1 MILKRGQIQQLDDAT
16 IGRIAAGEVVE
27 RPAQVVKE
35 LVENSL
41 DAGSKNISIVVE
53 DGGFTRLSVEDDGHG
68 IPESE
73 LHLAVNRHATS
84 KLRTS
89 EDLSDIGTLGF
100 RGEALAAIGSVSHLR
115 IESKLLDHDGSF
127 IEVKDGEVHPIGP
140 VGKSV
145 GTRIEVKDIFSSV
158 PARMAFQRRPSTESA
173 AIVDVV
179 MAYALAHPDVGF
191 SIRVDGRPI
200 LSSPGPTT
208 PESRLFDVLG
218 GSSERLIEI
227 ALPPS
232 DESAPGDER
241 WRGWISPPSVDRGR
255 SDEIHV
261 FVNNR
266 AVAATPFLQSIR
278 RGYQT
283 RLMVGRHPVCVLFLD
298 LPNNEVDV
306 NVHPTKR
313 EVRLKNSWRVL
324 ERLERSIAHT
334 LLSVPTGA
342 PATPDFPLG
351 SVASNDNEKQK
362 PLPQSKEPAWIEAAS
377 SVQTRFNQPISPN
390 NDSQIKRPR
399 PLSHSPAVQETL
411 PGLDDSPIS
420 PALSIAERSLHR
432 YSGNGDPVLP
442 TSEPEF
448 KGPVTDVPAMEPL
461 SQFADT
467 YILAQ
472 GGESLFV
479 VDQHALHER
488 IRYERLRHDMTSW
501 EAQSL
506 IDPIIIEL
514 TVRQTEIIDSNRE
527 KLGELG
533 FSFGEDVIGEIHSVP
548 RLLLGDD
555 RLIGFIR
562 DLLSDLSEGDGVILD
577 SVDSL
582 QDEIAFMKSCRGAV
596 KANQRLE
603 LAEMR
608 RLLADMSTIEN
619 PWACVHGRPT
629 VLKLEM
635 SQLDDHFGRLG

>member
-1 MILKRGQIQQLDDAT
+1 MILTRSPIEQLDDAT

-41 DAGSKNISIVVE
+41 DAGSTNISIVVE
-53 DGGFTRLSVEDDGHG
+53 DGGFSRLAVEDDGHG
-68 IPESE
+68 IPASE
-73 LHLAVNRHATS
+73 LILAVNRHATS

-89 EDLSDIGTLGF
+89 EDLSNIGTLGF

-115 IESKLLDHDGSF
+115 IESKLETQEGSF
-127 IEVKDGEVHPIGP
+127 IEVNHGEVLPIGP
-140 VGKSV
+140 VGKSI

-158 PARMAFQRRPSTESA
+158 PARMAFQRRPSTETA

-179 MAYALAHPDVGF
+179 MAYALAHPEVGF
-191 SIRVDGRPI
+191 SIKVDDRI
-200 LSSPGPTT
+200 VLSSPGPTT
-208 PESRLFDVLG
+208 PESRLYDVLG
-218 GSSERLIEI
+218 GSSERLIPLVGPE
-227 ALPPS
+227 S
-232 DESAPGDER
+232 DESAPGEER

-255 SDEIHV
+255 SDDIHI

-266 AVAATPFLQSIR
+266 TVASTPFLQSIR
-278 RGYQT
+278 KGYQT

-298 LPNNEVDV
+298 MPNDEVDV

-334 LLSVPTGA
+334 LLSIPTGA
-342 PATPDFPLG
+342 PATDSFPLG
-351 SVASNDNEKQK
+351 SVSDLHN
-362 PLPQSKEPAWIEAAS
+362 LPTPSPTQNKNPAWIEAAT
-377 SVQTRFNQPISPN
+377 SVQTRFNQPVSPSTISESPRA
-390 NDSQIKRPR
+390 RPI
-399 PLSHSPAVQETL
+399 SHSPSVQETL
-411 PGLDDSPIS
+411 PGLDSMPIS
-420 PALSIAERSLHR
+420 PALSVAERELHR
-432 YSGNGDPVLP
+432 YSRTGDPVSP
-442 TSEPEF
+442 ISEPEF
-448 KGPVTDVPAMEPL
+448 RGPVTDVPAMEAL

-501 EAQSL
+501 ESQSL
-506 IDPIIIEL
+506 IHPLKIELSTRQRGIIEN
-514 TVRQTEIIDSNRE
+514 NRE
-527 KLGELG
+527 LLNKLG
-533 FSFGEDVIGEIHSVP
+533 FNFGEESVEDIISVP

-555 RLIGFIR
+555 RLIGFIK
-562 DLLSDLSEGDGVILD
+562 DLLSDINESDSMILD
-577 SVDSL
+577 SVDQL

-629 VLKLEM
+629 VLKLDI

>member
-227 ALPPS
+227 APPPS

-324 ERLERSIAHT
+324 ERLERSISHT

-362 PLPQSKEPAWIEAAS
+362 PIPQSKNPAWIEAAS

-390 NDSQIKRPR
+390 NDSQIKRQR